1 MNASKHHR
9 TGSPCAK
16 YGRGSLCVYEGR
28 QMDDQLEL
36 WECDEVI
43 LLDRDEM
50 IGLLASII
58 SDILD
63 EALNE

>member
-1 MNASKHHR
+1 
-9 TGSPCAK
+9 
-16 YGRGSLCVYEGR
+16 
-28 QMDDQLEL
+28 MDDQLEL